1 MVLEWWCLGDV
12 WVALRWHIDDV
23 QVAFLGVRQVFSG
36 GVWLF
41 GWCLSAGVWKMFGW
55 CLSAGVWKMFGLVF
69 GAWCFRYGV
78 LVLVFGVW
86 LVFG

>member
-41 GWCLSAGVWKMFGW
+41 GL